1 MIIGVYGG
9 TPGPSGM
16 SEYSGDNKRSGTDT
30 FEFRVG
36 SKTSGLVASS
46 SESVLALPAL
56 HDTSSCFSSLAK
68 LAPLT
73 HSPDLNRSKG
83 PHHKEHPNAS

>member
-9 TPGPSGM
+9 TPGPIGM
-16 SEYSGDNKRSGTDT
+16 SEYSEDKKRSGTDT

-46 SESVLALPAL
+46 SESV
-56 HDTSSCFSSLAK
+56 
-68 LAPLT
+68 
-73 HSPDLNRSKG
+73 
-83 PHHKEHPNAS
+83 